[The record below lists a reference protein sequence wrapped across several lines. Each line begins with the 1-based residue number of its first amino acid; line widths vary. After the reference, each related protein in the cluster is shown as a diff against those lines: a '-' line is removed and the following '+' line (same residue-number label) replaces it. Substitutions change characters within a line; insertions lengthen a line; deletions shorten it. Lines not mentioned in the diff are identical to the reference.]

1 MKLLLQSDDY
11 GISRAVARGIV
22 YGIDQGLIRNT
33 GLFANMPWAEECVE
47 WIRPCLRQIAFGLD
61 LNLTTG
67 RPILPPERIP
77 SLVNAEGRF
86 HTSWESRKLDA
97 ALGGADHA
105 SRQEVLLECEA
116 QIQRFIALV
125 GKKPDY
131 IHPHAY
137 TTPRIM
143 EVQRELA
150 HQYGIPYSS
159 DVWQR
164 LAGFG
169 VPEYRI
175 GWYKKPATLENQM
188 NSSLKEYV
196 LTHSAELLA
205 RDVCIVA
212 GHMGYLDRD
221 LMELSTY
228 TLYRVNDLADVVSE
242 ELKAWVK
249 DNRVELI
256 TYRDL

>member
-11 GISRAVARGIV
+11 GISRGVARGIV

-67 RPILPPERIP
+67 RPVLPPEQIP
-77 SLVNAEGRF
+77 SLVNADGSF
-86 HTSWESRKLDA
+86 HTSWESRKLDL

-105 SRQEVLLECEA
+105 SRQEVFRECDA

-125 GKKPDY
+125 DKKPDY

-137 TTPRIM
+137 TTPMIM
-143 EVQRELA
+143 KVQRELA
-150 HQYGIPYSS
+150 HQYGVPYSS
-159 DVWQR
+159 DVWQQ
-164 LAGFG
+164 LVGFG

-196 LTHSAELLA
+196 LAHSTELLA
-205 RDVCIVA
+205 KDICILT
-212 GHMGYLDRD
+212 GHMGYLDRE
-221 LMELSTY
+221 LMDLSTY

-249 DNRVELI
+249 DNQVELI
-256 TYRDL
+256 NYRDL